1 MEIKEVG
8 KKLNKTFEK
17 NGSMIAV
24 AIGLLLVVYLIIS
37 GNNTTN
43 SDDSGELVNAVAY
56 ASYPDA
62 VTNANVIMGEVNNHT
77 TNEINNLQDNLE
89 ERFDN
94 VDESNQGILEK
105 IDTSTSS
112 ITEKIDTN
120 TDSIIKSNTDNT
132 SSIISTVNSNTN
144 KVQTEIKNSTNNI
157 NNTVKSYQ
165 TSQSGKTSSSKKS
178 TASFYKKTS
187 VSNGSIVDALKK
199 IGVNSSFSN
208 RKKIAKA
215 NNIKNYTGSSSQ
227 NTKLVNLL
235 KQGKLKKA

>member
-8 KKLNKTFEK
+8 KKLTRTFGK
-17 NGSMIAV
+17 NGSMIAI

-37 GNNTTN
+37 SNN
-43 SDDSGELVNAVAY
+43 SSSEESGELVNAVAY

-77 TNEINNLQDNLE
+77 TNEISNLHNNIS

-94 VDESNQGILEK
+94 VDESGKDIQEK

-120 TDSIIKSNTDNT
+120 TDKIIKNNTDNT
-132 SSIISTVNSNTN
+132 SSIISTVNANTN
-144 KVQTEIKNSTNNI
+144 KVQTEIKNST
-157 NNTVKSYQ
+157 TTLQKSYH
-165 TSQSGKTSSSKKS
+165 TSQSGSTGKKTSNKKS
-178 TASFYKKTS
+178 TSSFYKKVS
-187 VSNGSIVDALKK
+187 VSNGSIVDGLKK
-199 IGVNSSFSN
+199 IGVSSSFSN

-215 NNIKNYTGSSSQ
+215 NGIKNYIGSASQ
-227 NTKLVNLL
+227 NKKLVNLL
-235 KQGKLKKA
+235 KQGKLKKV